1 MSVFVSLFLLS
12 TPVPLKAPRWAFQG
26 PQTSTTSTSRPLG
39 TKRYGELFST
49 DGMGQGWEGLSTFGS
64 EACVPLL
71 FKELFV
77 FLVLSLANQLAK
89 VLCIC
94 DGQVPAFFC
103 IPDLG
108 VPLASH

>member
-1 MSVFVSLFLLS
+1 VFSFPCFCCLLQS
-12 TPVPLKAPRWAFQG
+12 HLRHPDGPSKALKPAPQAHPDHLALNGMANFS
-26 PQTSTTSTSRPLG
+26 PQTGWDR
-39 TKRYGELFST
+39 
-49 DGMGQGWEGLSTFGS
+49 GWEGLSTFGS

-71 FKELFV
+71 LKELFV

-94 DGQVPAFFC
+94 GGQVPAFFC